1 MNGQGDTDLVVA
13 WEQYR
18 DSALCLGVPEQ
29 ETQCHRSCRDRGW
42 CDIPSLILL
51 ALPRDGLANSGED
64 RTSLWRSLIRGV
76 GVQARCSF

>member
-13 WEQYR
+13 WEQYG

-42 CDIPSLILL
+42 CDIPSLMPFGS
-51 ALPRDGLANSGED
+51 AQGWSRK
-64 RTSLWRSLIRGV
+64 
-76 GVQARCSF
+76 